1 MIQAT
6 DMIPYI
12 RLYTTD
18 LHPMDMLPTWLQ
30 TVMGIAAFLALTVP
44 SSYAITLTVIR
55 HVQKQEHV
63 YNPEEPKPGWTKSP
77 GFAWAATVVGIIIFA
92 ICITPAVQ
100 YRSIPGRTG
109 SKTADNVTLIEQ
121 SYNIRDIQP
130 VHEEHESLDDFMRTW
145 VNKGSRRYEA
155 TAKSETGDGLLHIT
169 LQKEPDDRLRVYE
182 KIGDSQHLITPARM
196 NTATETR
203 G

>member
-30 TVMGIAAFLALTVP
+30 TIMGIVAFLAFTVP
-44 SSYAITLTVIR
+44 SSYAITLTMIR
-55 HVQKQEHV
+55 HAQKQGHV
-63 YNPEEPKPGWTKSP
+63 NNTGEPKRGWTKTIGS
-77 GFAWAATVVGIIIFA
+77 AWAAAVAGIIVFA
-92 ICITPAVQ
+92 ICTVPAVQ

-109 SKTADNVTLIEQ
+109 SMTADNVTLIEQ
-121 SYNIRDIQP
+121 SYRIRDIQP
-130 VHEEHESLDDFMRTW
+130 GHEEYESLNDFINTR

-155 TAKSETGDGLLHIT
+155 TAQSETGDGLIHIT

-196 NTATETR
+196 NTATETW

>member
-6 DMIPYI
+6 NMTPYV

-30 TVMGIAAFLALTVP
+30 TVMGIVAFLALTVP
-44 SSYAITLTVIR
+44 SWYAIFLTMA
-55 HVQKQEHV
+55 HHAQKQGYV
-63 YNPEEPKPGWTKSP
+63 DNTEEPKRGWTKSLVW
-77 GFAWAATVVGIIIFA
+77 AWTAAAAGIIVFA
-92 ICITPAVQ
+92 ICTVPAVQ

-109 SKTADNVTLIEQ
+109 SMTADNVTLIEQ
-121 SYNIRDIQP
+121 SYKIRDIQP
-130 VHEEHESLDDFMRTW
+130 GHEEYESLNDFINTR

-155 TAKSETGDGLLHIT
+155 TAQSETGDGLIHIT
-169 LQKEPDDRLRVYE
+169 LQKEPDARLRVYE

>member
-6 DMIPYI
+6 NMTPYV

-30 TVMGIAAFLALTVP
+30 TVMGIVAFLALMLP
-44 SSYAITLTVIR
+44 SWYAIFLTMA
-55 HVQKQEHV
+55 HHAQKQGYV
-63 YNPEEPKPGWTKSP
+63 NSPEEPKRGWTKSLE
-77 GFAWAATVVGIIIFA
+77 FAWAAAAAGIIVFA
-92 ICITPAVQ
+92 ICTVPAVQ

-109 SKTADNVTLIEQ
+109 SMTADNVTLIEQ
-121 SYNIRDIQP
+121 SYKIRDIQP
-130 VHEEHESLDDFMRTW
+130 GHEEYESLNDFINTR
-145 VNKGSRRYEA
+145 VNKESRRYEA
-155 TAKSETGDGLLHIT
+155 TAQSETGNGLLHIT

-182 KIGDSQHLITPARM
+182 KIGDSQHLITPAKP
-196 NTATETR
+196 NTARETR

>member
-6 DMIPYI
+6 DMTPYV

-30 TVMGIAAFLALTVP
+30 TVVGIVAFLALTVP
-44 SSYAITLTVIR
+44 SWYAIFLTMAY
-55 HVQKQEHV
+55 HAQKKGYV
-63 YNPEEPKPGWTKSP
+63 DNTEEPKRGWTKTIGS
-77 GFAWAATVVGIIIFA
+77 AWAAAAAGIIVFA
-92 ICITPAVQ
+92 ICIIPAVQ

-109 SKTADNVTLIEQ
+109 SMMADNVTLIEQ
-121 SYNIRDIQP
+121 SYKIRDIQP
-130 VHEEHESLDDFMRTW
+130 GSEEHESLDDFMRTR
-145 VNKGSRRYEA
+145 VNKESRRYEA
-155 TAKSETGDGLLHIT
+155 TAKSETGDGLIHIT

-182 KIGDSQHLITPARM
+182 KIGDTQHLITPSRM
-196 NTATETR
+196 STAAGTR